1 MDQNEEGAVPE
12 EDELNAAGGEDAA
25 GDEGDEGLP
34 EGEEGAGQGEG
45 DDEGGEQHAESR
57 AQTRHQRLANER
69 KQEREARIQAEAE
82 AKLHREQAEF
92 YRRQAEQLA
101 QQQRSAPPADEPY
114 MDPDEKW
121 RRETQAAMQR
131 GLAQT
136 QDLADKANFALAAVK
151 NPLQAKYVDKVE
163 AEVQKLRA
171 QGNYSATRE
180 GVFLYLLGQDTAA
193 NYGKKTP
200 AAAAAEKRVA
210 AAKTKPAPSGS
221 NVQAPRGGKSAED
234 RLQGVIL

>member
-1 MDQNEEGAVPE
+1 MDENEEGVVPE
-12 EDELNAAGGEDAA
+12 ENELDTAGS
-25 GDEGDEGLP
+25 EGLP
-34 EGEEGAGQGEG
+34 EGEEEQGGEEAAGQ
-45 DDEGGEQHAESR
+45 DEGGEEGEEAHAESR

-92 YRRQAEQLA
+92 YRRQAEQLSQR
-101 QQQRSAPPADEPY
+101 QQTPPAEEPF

-131 GLAQT
+131 GLAQ
-136 QDLADKANFALAAVK
+136 QADLADQAKFALGAVK

-171 QGNYSATRE
+171 QGNYGATRE

-234 RLQGVIL
+234 RLQGIIL

>member
-1 MDQNEEGAVPE
+1 MANEEGAVPN
-12 EDELNAAGGEDAA
+12 EDELNAALNGGDAP
-25 GDEGDEGLP
+25 EGDEG
-34 EGEEGAGQGEG
+34 EQDEGAQDELDAGAQG
-45 DDEGGEQHAESR
+45 DDAPADDEPPAPRNR
-57 AQTRHQRLANER
+57 AQERIQKLANER
-69 KQEREARIQAEAE
+69 AEAQAA
-82 AKLHREQAEF
+82 AKLAQEQAEF

-101 QQQRSAPPADEPY
+101 QQRQTPPAEQEY
-114 MDPDEKW
+114 VDPDEKW

-210 AAKTKPAPSGS
+210 AAKRSPAPSGS
-221 NVQAPRGGKSAED
+221 NVAAPRND
-234 RLQGVIL
+234 RSLEERLSGQIL